1 MSSTLEDSKISIK
14 IVIQIVIYLGSLM
27 AVYFTMRGDIRDL
40 QKTVDRQ
47 EVILTKYSPE
57 VLSIQLNDVKE
68 DLKEINGKADN
79 ILKLIPE

>member
-1 MSSTLEDSKISIK
+1 MGLEDSKISIK